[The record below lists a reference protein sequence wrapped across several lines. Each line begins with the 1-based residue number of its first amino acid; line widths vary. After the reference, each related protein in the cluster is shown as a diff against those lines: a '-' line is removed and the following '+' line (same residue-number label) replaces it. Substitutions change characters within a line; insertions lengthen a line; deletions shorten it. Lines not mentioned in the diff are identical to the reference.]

1 MVDPVTAGA
10 AVLSG
15 IKLVK
20 QSVNFVKEQ
29 IQTCN
34 DIGDIMGH
42 IDKAMMGEQQVIK
55 ARDKANVDHF
65 ATENVAREIIEAK
78 LAREQLGELKNLVN
92 LRFGPG
98 TWEYILQER
107 KKRIDAKKQAIK
119 EERAKRLKKRQEIE
133 EYIKYGFIALAT
145 VLFIAVSVGV
155 TIKFFVSL
163 GQPLH
168 AHNLEYDDHS
178 CLIYEPKYF
187 YICMNEGR
195 EWADTELY
203 LDQKKMRGNWIEIED
218 DK

>member
-1 MVDPVTAGA
+1 MVDPITAGA

-55 ARDKANVDHF
+55 ERDKANVDHF

-119 EERAKRLKKRQEIE
+119 EEKAKRLKKRQEIE
-133 EYIKYGFIALAT
+133 EMIKIGFITIA
-145 VLFIAVSVGV
+145 VIIFIAVAMGV
-155 TIKFFVSL
+155 TFKFFVSI

-218 DK
+218 NK